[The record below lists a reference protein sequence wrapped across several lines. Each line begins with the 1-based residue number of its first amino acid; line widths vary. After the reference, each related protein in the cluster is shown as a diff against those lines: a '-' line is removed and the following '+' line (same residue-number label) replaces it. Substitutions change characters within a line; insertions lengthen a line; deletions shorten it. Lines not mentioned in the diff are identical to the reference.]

1 MAIKTHIP
9 GLTEATEKVYPEISK
24 LNCIKSLYLCGGTS
38 ISLQLCH
45 RLSEDLDFELIGT
58 KRERAELNF
67 NDIITEV
74 TTKFKGTQ
82 KDILGD
88 DHFLL
93 TLPGNVKLSF
103 FRPENPVPY
112 INDGYNYNNVKAPSI
127 QDLLGM
133 KIYTTSVR
141 NTFRDYYDI
150 YSLLEEGL
158 DFQQGVEYAL
168 NFSRHT
174 IHTKDI
180 LTTLITPQLFQK
192 ESDFNEKLKPK
203 YDITSEQISE
213 RIKLEIEKLGEKMKS
228 KITKKIGGLK
238 R

>member
-1 MAIKTHIP
+1 MAKKTHIP
-9 GLTEATEKVYPEISK
+9 GLSEATERLYSEVSELDS
-24 LNCIKSLYLCGGTS
+24 IKPLYLCGGTS

-58 KRERAELNF
+58 KRERPELDF
-67 NDIITEV
+67 NEIITEV
-74 TTKFKGTQ
+74 SAKFKGVK

-103 FRPENPVPY
+103 FRPENSVPY
-112 INDGYNYNNVKAPSI
+112 INEGYHYNNIKTPSV

-141 NTFRDYYDI
+141 NVFRDYYDI

-158 DFQQGVEYAL
+158 DFQRALEYAL
-168 NFSRHT
+168 CFSRHT
-174 IHTKDI
+174 IHTKEV
-180 LTTLITPQLFQK
+180 LTTLIMPQLFPK
-192 ESDFNEKLKPK
+192 ESDFNIRLNPK
-203 YDITSEQISE
+203 YDVTSEQISE
-213 RIKLEIEKLGEKMKS
+213 RIRQEIEKLGEK
-228 KITKKIGGLK
+228 TKTKL
-238 R
+238 RLQF

>member
-1 MAIKTHIP
+1 MAIRTHIP
-9 GLTEATEKVYPEISK
+9 GLTEATERTYHEVSK
-24 LNCIKSLYLCGGTS
+24 LDCIKSLYLCGETS

-58 KRERAELNF
+58 KRERPELDF
-67 NDIITEV
+67 SGIISEI
-74 TTKFKGTQ
+74 TTKFKGTERT
-82 KDILGD
+82 ILGD

-103 FRPENPVPY
+103 FRPDNPVPS
-112 INDGYNYNNVKAPSI
+112 INEGYHYNNVKTPSL

-133 KIYTTSVR
+133 KIYTISVR
-141 NTFRDYYDI
+141 NVFRDYYDI

-158 DFQQGVEYAL
+158 DFKQGLDYAL

-174 IHTKDI
+174 IHTKDV

-192 ESDFNEKLKPK
+192 ESDFNKNLKPK
-203 YDITSEQISE
+203 YDVTSRQIYE
-213 RIKLEIEKLGEKMKS
+213 RIKQEIEKLGETTKA
-228 KITKKIGGLK
+228 KIKIEQKL